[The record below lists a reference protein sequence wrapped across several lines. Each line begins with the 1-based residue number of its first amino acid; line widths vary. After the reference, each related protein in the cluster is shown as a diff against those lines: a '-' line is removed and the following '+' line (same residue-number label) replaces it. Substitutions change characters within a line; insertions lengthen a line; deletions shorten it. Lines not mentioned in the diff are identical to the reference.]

1 MNMNVFT
8 SFLDLFFIASLLVLI
23 NQCYAYKIPN
33 TYLAIT
39 SGEPKCIIVNSSK
52 GTFLSISYD
61 TPDVKMN
68 PLKQNDPNANYSYKM
83 MDQEQEIKNRM
94 EYYQQKRREMQH
106 MNTGRS
112 RDGPLSTFSKI
123 LMTVTNV
130 KVSSLAQ
137 EDLHTEHYK
146 ENYQIIE
153 PHGRFKF
160 QLKYHDNAKICV
172 TIQDASEAKPSFIGI
187 LVKEA
192 NELDDFYYNEKKE
205 AEKEAIQ
212 QREIDNGRE
221 HLRWMEKELHK
232 LISRANAIERVY
244 HNSSKPSHAEFFQVS
259 EKLALSLKWWS
270 ILQLMILGIAA
281 IINAKIMQNQLKKK
295 GVIF

>member
-1 MNMNVFT
+1 MNVFA
-8 SFLDLFFIASLLVLI
+8 SYLGLFFIANLLVLI
-23 NQCYAYKIPN
+23 NQGHAYKIPN

-39 SGEPKCIIVNSSK
+39 SGDPKCIIVNSSK
-52 GTFLSISYD
+52 GTSISISYKAQ
-61 TPDVKMN
+61 DVKMN
-68 PLKQNDPNANYSYKM
+68 PLKQNDPNASYANTM

-94 EYYQQKRREMQH
+94 EYYQRKRREMQQ
-106 MNTGRS
+106 MNMGRS
-112 RDGPLSTFSKI
+112 RDGPSSTLSKI

-172 TIQDASEAKPSFIGI
+172 TIPDASKVKPSLIGI

-192 NELDDFYYNEKKE
+192 NELDDFYYNEKKD
-205 AEKEAIQ
+205 AEKAAIE

-232 LISRANAIERVY
+232 LISRTNAIERVY
-244 HNSSKPSHAEFFQVS
+244 HQTSKPAHADFFQVS
-259 EKLALSLKWWS
+259 ERLASSLKWWS
-270 ILQLMILGIAA
+270 ILQLIILGIAA
-281 IINAKIMQNQLKKK
+281 IINAKIMQSQLRKK